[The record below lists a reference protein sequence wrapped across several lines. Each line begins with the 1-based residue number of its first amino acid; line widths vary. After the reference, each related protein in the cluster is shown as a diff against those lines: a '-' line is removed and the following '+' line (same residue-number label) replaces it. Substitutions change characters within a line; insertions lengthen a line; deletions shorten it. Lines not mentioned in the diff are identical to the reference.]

1 MVSVSPTPLLAVSL
15 LFRSKPRFAAIDHVI
30 SSVSAYADSSVEFP
44 LNKACKYGSV
54 TLLDRIWN
62 CTVDLEPGGWGLW
75 SVRKLLRTYK
85 LYGKLQFTL
94 CLLEAVKINKVDIVQ
109 WLFEHFPDYGVRR
122 KVIYHAASA
131 GALEILQYFRA
142 NGTVITNEEEEQE
155 DDGEWDEEKENW
167 ERGRW
172 VRWGGLDA
180 AKAAIAGHSDVVK
193 WMYETYAH
201 TGENRNDFC
210 AIDGAF
216 IAGNMELA
224 NWLMDELGMRP
235 EGHDALHGAAAN
247 GHVEPLQWLQERG
260 EYTSWDAGTLFKA
273 AEAGQL
279 NVVRW
284 IVNRDRNDG
293 ELGDQSGPDEY
304 NFDYSYGDRTR
315 RTYLTCLGGEAT
327 LAIHGAAINGHLEV
341 AKYLRAHA
349 DKPRSEG
356 EEAKESWR
364 LNKRIK
370 ALSERLKGNSS
381 VESISGRTMLFA
393 AEKGF
398 LDVVQWLYA
407 EYHTDPKINLFWV
420 RGHIDE
426 YGYSDNDNEFDDTD
440 SYCSV
445 VDAAAGQGHLEI
457 VQYFLQIGQEEEDT
471 RKHKR
476 RRIQENLDDVIRYSL
491 TPPTK
496 PRCTAIAMDVAA
508 AHGHLDVVRW
518 LHANRTEG
526 CTKAAMDLA
535 ATNGH
540 LDTVKWLQT
549 HRSEGCT
556 VEAMDGAASGGHLDV
571 VKWLQKHRTEGCTT
585 AAMDNA
591 ASGGHFAVLKWLSDK
606 HAGCTV
612 AALDGAATYGKLE
625 VVKWLHRNR
634 AEGCRTLAMDGAA
647 HGGYLRVLRWLFENR
662 KEGFTERALD
672 NAARYS
678 QFETLLILHNI
689 AQQGLAKEVEIMDK
703 EESNNWISEHY
714 HDIARAEFYSGN
726 GVGW

>member
-201 TGENRNDFC
+201 TG
-210 AIDGAF
+210 
-216 IAGNMELA
+216 
-224 NWLMDELGMRP
+224 
-235 EGHDALHGAAAN
+235 HDALHGAAAN

-293 ELGDQSGPDEY
+293 RVGRISLVSEEKQLWLFTVLRLMDIWKLL
-304 NFDYSYGDRTR
+304 NICVLM
-315 RTYLTCLGGEAT
+315 LTN
-327 LAIHGAAINGHLEV
+327 H
-341 AKYLRAHA
+341 
-349 DKPRSEG
+349 
-356 EEAKESWR
+356 EAKE
-364 LNKRIK
+364 
-370 ALSERLKGNSS
+370 
-381 VESISGRTMLFA
+381 
-393 AEKGF
+393 
-398 LDVVQWLYA
+398 
-407 EYHTDPKINLFWV
+407 
-420 RGHIDE
+420 
-426 YGYSDNDNEFDDTD
+426 
-440 SYCSV
+440 
-445 VDAAAGQGHLEI
+445 
-457 VQYFLQIGQEEEDT
+457 
-471 RKHKR
+471 RK
-476 RRIQENLDDVIRYSL
+476 
-491 TPPTK
+491 
-496 PRCTAIAMDVAA
+496 
-508 AHGHLDVVRW
+508 
-518 LHANRTEG
+518 
-526 CTKAAMDLA
+526 
-535 ATNGH
+535 
-540 LDTVKWLQT
+540 
-549 HRSEGCT
+549 
-556 VEAMDGAASGGHLDV
+556 
-571 VKWLQKHRTEGCTT
+571 QK
-585 AAMDNA
+585 
-591 ASGGHFAVLKWLSDK
+591 K
-606 HAGCTV
+606 
-612 AALDGAATYGKLE
+612 
-625 VVKWLHRNR
+625 
-634 AEGCRTLAMDGAA
+634 
-647 HGGYLRVLRWLFENR
+647 
-662 KEGFTERALD
+662 
-672 NAARYS
+672 
-678 QFETLLILHNI
+678 
-689 AQQGLAKEVEIMDK
+689 
-703 EESNNWISEHY
+703 
-714 HDIARAEFYSGN
+714 
-726 GVGW
+726 VGD

>member
-94 CLLEAVKINKVDIVQ
+94 CLLEAVKINKVEIVQ

-293 ELGDQSGPDEY
+293 RVGRISLVSEEKQLWLFTVLRLMDIWKLL
-304 NFDYSYGDRTR
+304 NICVLM
-315 RTYLTCLGGEAT
+315 LTN
-327 LAIHGAAINGHLEV
+327 H
-341 AKYLRAHA
+341 
-349 DKPRSEG
+349 
-356 EEAKESWR
+356 EAKE
-364 LNKRIK
+364 
-370 ALSERLKGNSS
+370 
-381 VESISGRTMLFA
+381 
-393 AEKGF
+393 
-398 LDVVQWLYA
+398 
-407 EYHTDPKINLFWV
+407 
-420 RGHIDE
+420 
-426 YGYSDNDNEFDDTD
+426 
-440 SYCSV
+440 
-445 VDAAAGQGHLEI
+445 
-457 VQYFLQIGQEEEDT
+457 
-471 RKHKR
+471 RK
-476 RRIQENLDDVIRYSL
+476 
-491 TPPTK
+491 
-496 PRCTAIAMDVAA
+496 
-508 AHGHLDVVRW
+508 
-518 LHANRTEG
+518 
-526 CTKAAMDLA
+526 
-535 ATNGH
+535 
-540 LDTVKWLQT
+540 
-549 HRSEGCT
+549 
-556 VEAMDGAASGGHLDV
+556 
-571 VKWLQKHRTEGCTT
+571 QK
-585 AAMDNA
+585 
-591 ASGGHFAVLKWLSDK
+591 K
-606 HAGCTV
+606 
-612 AALDGAATYGKLE
+612 
-625 VVKWLHRNR
+625 
-634 AEGCRTLAMDGAA
+634 
-647 HGGYLRVLRWLFENR
+647 
-662 KEGFTERALD
+662 
-672 NAARYS
+672 
-678 QFETLLILHNI
+678 
-689 AQQGLAKEVEIMDK
+689 
-703 EESNNWISEHY
+703 
-714 HDIARAEFYSGN
+714 
-726 GVGW
+726 VGD